1 MENTMPLNKF
11 AAWGAELVLRP
22 RPPGL
27 GAVTRLGLAAIERTL
42 DDNLPGKGGGVPPP
56 VVKTPSSTALRI
68 VWSLNAVRDALSD
81 QGDPNVGDT
90 NEQIEAR
97 HDSDAVIEIAQF
109 IEDQHADLLDHYHG
123 QFRMLDADP
132 DDLDAF
138 DLERRERLAELAT
151 FELLVVASVEDPAPT
166 PAPPALNLK
175 PAPAALKSRSP
186 RRATKRR

>member
-1 MENTMPLNKF
+1 MPLNKF
-11 AAWGAELVLRP
+11 AAWGAELALRP

-27 GAVTRLGLAAIERTL
+27 GAVTRLGLAAIKRTL
-42 DDNLPGKGGGVPPP
+42 DDNLPGKDGGTPPP
-56 VVKTPSSTALRI
+56 VVMTPSSTALRI

-109 IEDQHADLLDHYHG
+109 IEDRHADLLDHYHG
-123 QFRMLDADP
+123 QFRALDADP
-132 DDLDAF
+132 DDFEAF

-151 FELLVVASVEDPAPT
+151 FELLVMASVEDPAPT
-166 PAPPALNLK
+166 PAPPAL
-175 PAPAALKSRSP
+175 KSRSP